1 MDFCTDCLVSQM
13 CSENSHPTTHKF
25 AVVRGGDEA
34 AVSSSDSESGESSE
48 KDEDCSSSGGSGGSV
63 SDLEMDENS
72 NSFPTSK
79 MEADMKSDSEEMS
92 SMNVLEDTP
101 YDYLCSV
108 INKADVS

>member
-1 MDFCTDCLVSQM
+1 MDFCTDCLVTQM

-25 AVVRGGDEA
+25 AIVRGGDEA

-48 KDEDCSSSGGSGGSV
+48 KDEDCSNSSV

-72 NSFPTSK
+72 NSFP
-79 MEADMKSDSEEMS
+79 ANMKSDSEEIS
-92 SMNVLEDTP
+92 STNVLEDTP

-108 INKADVS
+108 INEADVS